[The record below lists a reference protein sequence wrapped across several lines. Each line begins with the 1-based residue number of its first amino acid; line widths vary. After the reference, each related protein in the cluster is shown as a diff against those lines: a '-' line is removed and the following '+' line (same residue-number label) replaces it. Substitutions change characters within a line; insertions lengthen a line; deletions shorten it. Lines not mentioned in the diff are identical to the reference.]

1 MGVLKRVRY
10 EQVAQNLMLGKTHYK
25 SCLAAGYKDNPSLRT
40 HSSDICNKKEVQDRV
55 KELQEEL
62 AEKYLLTR
70 EKLLMVL
77 GKIIETGID
86 GNKIRAAHLAAQ
98 LQGLLQNTLD
108 VKVRKDVEN
117 LTDEELLAVVK
128 KDFIHEKENT

>member
-1 MGVLKRVRY
+1 M
-10 EQVAQNLMLGKTHYK
+10 
-25 SCLAAGYKDNPSLRT
+25 
-40 HSSDICNKKEVQDRV
+40 
-55 KELQEEL
+55 QEEL